1 MVAPMS
7 IWGKLGG
14 AAAGFAVGGP
24 IGALLGGLAGH
35 FALDRSKGGGA
46 DATTDVAFTVGVI
59 ALGAKMAKA
68 DGQVTTDEVAAFKD
82 VFKVPEGEE
91 QNVARIFNLAKQ
103 DIAGYEAYAEQLANM
118 FKDNRALLED
128 VLEGLFHIATADG
141 LLHEDEEHYL
151 KQVAKRFGFPKEYYK
166 VIRARFLPEDQR
178 SPYRVLGV
186 SPEISNDELKAAYRR
201 LMIENHPDKAIARG
215 MPAEFIKIATDKI
228 AAINEA
234 YDEIRRERG
243 L

>member
-1 MVAPMS
+1 MS

-14 AAAGFAVGGP
+14 AAAGFAIGGP

-35 FALDRSKGGGA
+35 FALDRSKGGEA
-46 DATTDVAFTVGVI
+46 DATTDIAFTVGVI

-82 VFKVPEGEE
+82 VFKVPPGEE
-91 QNVARIFNLAKQ
+91 QNVSRIFNLAKQ

-118 FKDNRALLED
+118 FKDNRPLLED
-128 VLEGLFHIATADG
+128 VIEGLFHIATADG

-151 KQVAKRFGFPKEYYK
+151 KQVAKRFGFTKDEYK
-166 VIRARFLPEDQR
+166 IIRARFLPEDQR

-186 SPEISNDELKAAYRR
+186 SSDISDADLKAQYRR

-215 MPAEFIKIATDKI
+215 MPPEFIKIATDKI

-234 YDEIRRERG
+234 YDEIKLERG